1 VSPPAEHAVPDPE
14 SVPRLI
20 RLALF
25 VLFLVVV
32 LRHAWVTDDAY
43 ITFRTIDNFV
53 HGDGLGWNV
62 DERVQSYTH
71 PLWMFL
77 MSVPYFVT
85 REAFYTSIVVSLLL
99 SGAAVWLAAWR
110 HARTAAHGALAI
122 AALLGCLAFVDYST
136 SGLENPLTHLL
147 LGLYFLVY
155 VDQDRG
161 PRSLLRLSLL
171 AGAVTLNRMDLFL
184 VVLPALA
191 EAVLAARS
199 WRNLRLL
206 AIGFLPLIAWE
217 LFSLLYYGFLF
228 PNTAYAKLG
237 SGIPAGEMMGQG
249 MLYFVS
255 TLDQDPMTIWMLV
268 LGLVVPALARR
279 RRELAVAA
287 GVLLYLLYLVR
298 IGGDFMLG
306 RFLSAP
312 LYVAAL
318 LLARV
323 PWLPG
328 GAASLAPAGLVL
340 VVSTLI
346 QFPTLR
352 ADATYPRQRERGE
365 WKDPRGVADE
375 RAFYHDTNGLL
386 SATRQGR
393 LPERASMAQD
403 GFTARRWPQ
412 KTALFW
418 ATGMAGYFS
427 GRGKHVI
434 DQYALTDPLMAR
446 LPAVRDGGWRTG
458 HFRRHVPEGYLE
470 TLETGENHLVDP
482 ELRRYY
488 EDLRRVV
495 RGPIFSGAR
504 FAAMW
509 RLATGADDALIATSR
524 YRAPGVKDLP
534 FARFRL
540 AAGAPTPAPEPVG
553 TAPSSIW
560 VRLEGMQKLPVVGVR
575 LEADD
580 TYRVAFNHRDQE
592 CGAVII
598 PGRPGARGM
607 GGLQLDPDRRGGWR
621 RRLFGGRHPPRRP
634 AAYFRVTS
642 TRRTSPSKAAAG
654 R

>member
-1 VSPPAEHAVPDPE
+1 VTSAEHPVPDREPI
-14 SVPRLI
+14 SRLT

-32 LRHAWVTDDAY
+32 LRHAWVNDDAY

-62 DERVQSYTH
+62 GERVQSYTH

-85 REAFYTSIVVSLLL
+85 REAFFTSIVVSVLL
-99 SGAAVWLAAWR
+99 SAAAIWLAAWR

-122 AALLGCLAFVDYST
+122 CALVGSLAFVDYST

-155 VDQDRG
+155 LDGDRS
-161 PRSLLRLSLL
+161 PRALVRLSLL
-171 AGAVTLNRMDLFL
+171 ACAVTLNRMDLF
-184 VVLPALA
+184 VMVLPALV
-191 EAVLAARS
+191 EAVLETRRWRS
-199 WRNLRLL
+199 LWPVVV
-206 AIGFLPLIAWE
+206 GFAPLVAWE

-237 SGIPAGEMMGQG
+237 AGVPTGEMMGQG

-255 TLDQDPMTIWMLV
+255 TLDQDPMTVWMLV
-268 LGLVVPALARR
+268 LGLVVPLLARR
-279 RRELAVAA
+279 RRELALAV

-312 LYVAAL
+312 IYAAAL

-323 PWLPG
+323 PGLPG
-328 GAASLAPAGLVL
+328 GAAGLAPAGLVL
-340 VVSTLI
+340 LVSTLV

-352 ADATYPRQRERGE
+352 ADATYPKQRERGE

-386 SATRQGR
+386 STTRFGR
-393 LPERASMAQD
+393 MPERASMAQD
-403 GFTARRWPQ
+403 GFKARRWPQ

-418 ATGMAGYFS
+418 ATGMAGYYS
-427 GRGKHVI
+427 GRDKHVI
-434 DQYALTDPLMAR
+434 DHYALTDPLMAR
-446 LPAVRDGGWRTG
+446 LPALREGEWRTG

-470 TLETGENHLVDP
+470 TLETGENRIVDP
-482 ELRRYY
+482 GLRRYY

-509 RLATGADDALIATSR
+509 RLASGADDDLIATAR
-524 YRAPGVKDLP
+524 YREPRLKDMP
-534 FARFRL
+534 IARFRL
-540 AAGAPTPAPEPVG
+540 VEGGPPPAPEPVG

-560 VRLEGMQKLPVVGVR
+560 IRMEGPQKVPVVGVR

-580 TYRVAFNHRDQE
+580 TYRVAFNNRDQE
-592 CGAVII
+592 CGAVVI
-598 PGRPGARGM
+598 PGKPGASGM
-607 GGLQLDPDRRGGWR
+607 VEHAVTVPPLALQEGFTSIRVVVVEGDGSTSVGGV
-621 RRLFGGRHPPRRP
+621 RLGPP
-634 AAYFRVTS
+634 TS
-642 TRRTSPSKAAAG
+642 E
-654 R
+654 